1 MRTILALAL
10 VSAVLGCRSRE
21 PDPQDAYDF
30 ERRPPVEVDHRVEIP
45 ADENL
50 QYIALSVDNR
60 EALCGW
66 TSRGEAEEAG
76 RRFEEKH
83 PGLGWYILWRQVPD
97 WK

>member
-1 MRTILALAL
+1 MPLVLLAA
-10 VSAVLGCRSRE
+10 AVGCGTRE

-45 ADENL
+45 PGEKI
-50 QYIALSVDNR
+50 QYMALSVDNQW
-60 EALCGW
+60 ALSDW
-66 TSRGEAEEAG
+66 ASRGDAEEAG

-83 PGLGWYILWRQVPD
+83 PGLGWYLLWRQAPD